1 MKRIVVV
8 GGGAGGLELAAKLS
22 RYCGKQRGKQPS
34 TEMILV
40 DRVRTH
46 VWKPLLHE
54 VAAGVIDKS
63 SDGVDYRIHA
73 SRFNYQFQ
81 QGTLNGIDTQDKS
94 ISLDALYDE
103 ENQLI
108 LPERKISYDILV
120 LAIGSVSNDFGTP
133 GVAQHSY
140 FLDSLAQAERFHRAL
155 LNQML
160 RVNQPDTQQSMLRVA
175 IVGAGATG
183 TELAAQLHHV
193 ANLSRAY
200 GMPEMSAKRL
210 KIAIIEAGP
219 RLLPALP
226 ERIANAARQA
236 LQKIGVQIH
245 ENTRVMR
252 AEKNGFVNADD
263 ELIEADLMVWAAGV
277 KAPNLIKDLGIFSI
291 NRSQQILVDVHL
303 QALDNE
309 DIFVLGD
316 CCAFQQKD
324 GSWVPPRA
332 QSAHQMATTVFE
344 NIVHKLKG
352 QELADYQYSDYGSL
366 VHLSKYSTVGS
377 LMGNLSNSSMF
388 IEGKLARLVYTSLY
402 SMHQF
407 AVHGWFKA
415 MLVMLSRKVSKFV
428 GPKLKLH

>member
-8 GGGAGGLELAAKLS
+8 GGGAGGLELVAKLS
-22 RYCGKQRGKQPS
+22 RYCCKHPS
-34 TEMILV
+34 VEMILV

-73 SRFNYQFQ
+73 SRFKYEFQ
-81 QGTLNGIDTQDKS
+81 QGTLNGINNQDKS

-103 ENQLI
+103 EDQLI
-108 LPERKISYDILV
+108 LPERKIAYDILV

-160 RVNQPDTQQSMLRVA
+160 RVNQPDTQNSMLRIA

-210 KIAIIEAGP
+210 EIAIIEAGP
-219 RLLPALP
+219 RMLPALP
-226 ERIANAARQA
+226 ERIADAAKQA
-236 LQKIGVQIH
+236 LEKIGVKIL
-245 ENTRVMR
+245 ENTKVIR
-252 AEKNGFVNADD
+252 AEKNGFVNAND

-277 KAPNLIKDLGIFSI
+277 KAPDLIKNLGIFAT
-291 NRSQQILVDVHL
+291 NRSQQVLVDVHL
-303 QALDNE
+303 QAMDNE

-316 CCAFQQKD
+316 CCAFQQKN

-332 QSAHQMATTVFE
+332 QSAHQMASTVFD
-344 NIVHKLKG
+344 NIVNKLQG
-352 QELADYQYSDYGSL
+352 QALIDYQYSDYGSL

-407 AVHGWFKA
+407 SVHGWLKA
-415 MLVMLSRKVSKFV
+415 ILVMLSRKVSKFV